1 MSARAESLATQFE
14 ARVTAMTETIEKL
27 TDADWKKVTSAEK
40 WSVGVTAHHVA
51 GAHEGIGGIIKAVA
65 AGQSMPN
72 FTTAMLDEMNATHAR
87 EHANCTRAETLALHK
102 KNAAAAAGL
111 VRGLSDA
118 ELDKSGTVL
127 TGMPAMSTQQIVE
140 GILINHVNEHLASI
154 RATVGR

>member
-1 MSARAESLATQFE
+1 MSARAESLAKQFE
-14 ARVTAMTETIEKL
+14 ARVTEMTETLEKL
-27 TDADWKKVTSAEK
+27 TDADWKKVTAEK
-40 WSVGVTAHHVA
+40 WSVGVAAHHVA
-51 GAHEGIGGIIKAVA
+51 GSHEGISGIIKAVS
-65 AGQSMPN
+65 AGQSMPS
-72 FTTAMLDEMNATHAR
+72 FTMAMLDEMNATHAR

-102 KNAAAAAGL
+102 KNAAAAASL

-127 TGMPAMSTQQIVE
+127 TGMPAMTTTQIVE